1 MKQSR
6 TKFIIISASLLL
18 HGIALILLFIIYQS
32 PSNEPLFDFL
42 SSDGNKIPETI
53 FYESPQEQQQIPQT
67 QEDDTDW
74 AELKPRAS
82 SLGASMEMP
91 EEPIGF
97 EMPDDSG
104 EAENGDDEI
113 SSDEQ
118 KPFESF
124 DELRT
129 NGSKDQ
135 EASVTLKTDNY
146 LAEMKPIQTDKPLQ
160 DQVQDPFVLSSS
172 KHTDSKQ
179 NNKIKKKKAQQ
190 ALAGITKG
198 YLEQLTQEGNNLI
211 KTIGGDPNKK
221 PSAEQLKYERY
232 FAKIQWCLQNA
243 HAINQ
248 EKCRQADALDA
259 IMKLSFKIH
268 RDGKMT
274 DLAIM
279 QSSGN
284 AFADRYITSLFT
296 FASSSFPPLPAYIKE
311 EPYHALFTVM
321 LKWNASYMGFS

>member
-1 MKQSR
+1 MSHCL
-6 TKFIIISASLLL
+6 ISYHLM
-18 HGIALILLFIIYQS
+18 GI
-32 PSNEPLFDFL
+32 
-42 SSDGNKIPETI
+42 KIPETI

-67 QEDDTDW
+67 QEDDTGW

-91 EEPIGF
+91 EEPIGV
-97 EMPDDSG
+97 ETQEDAG
-104 EAENGDDEI
+104 EADDGDEI

-118 KPFESF
+118 KQSESF
-124 DELRT
+124 DRLRT
-129 NGSKDQ
+129 NGSKEQ

-160 DQVQDPFVLSSS
+160 DQVQDPFVLSAS

-221 PSAEQLKYERY
+221 PSTEQLKYERY
-232 FAKIQWCLQNA
+232 LAKIQWSIQSA
-243 HAINQ
+243 H
-248 EKCRQADALDA
+248 
-259 IMKLSFKIH
+259 
-268 RDGKMT
+268 
-274 DLAIM
+274 
-279 QSSGN
+279 
-284 AFADRYITSLFT
+284 
-296 FASSSFPPLPAYIKE
+296 
-311 EPYHALFTVM
+311 
-321 LKWNASYMGFS
+321 